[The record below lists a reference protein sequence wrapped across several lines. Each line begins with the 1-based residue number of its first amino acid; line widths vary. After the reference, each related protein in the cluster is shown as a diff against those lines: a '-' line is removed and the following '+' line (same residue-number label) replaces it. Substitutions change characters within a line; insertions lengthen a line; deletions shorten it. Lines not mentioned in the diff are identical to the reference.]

1 MARVQKPADEKR
13 DARIN
18 LAFTPE
24 LKKQLEDIASVDEIS
39 VNALVEKICA
49 GYVKSRADDLSE
61 LRRFRSRIREKNFVE
76 GVNVDF
82 TPDSSR
88 RE

>member
-39 VNALVEKICA
+39 HWSKKSARDTSKAALMI
-49 GYVKSRADDLSE
+49 
-61 LRRFRSRIREKNFVE
+61 
-76 GVNVDF
+76 
-82 TPDSSR
+82 
-88 RE
+88 